1 MTTLHQA
8 AQDVL
13 TRWDSPSWT
22 EIGDT
27 ATYIQ
32 ALRTAL
38 AQEIEDEADAMT
50 LVYMSGLEAGKL
62 AAKQNEPTKP
72 DQEPLHH
79 AAPDLLQELISL
91 RRAYIYLIYV
101 GHDRITDLGGTCDD
115 VETMVAGNQYLR
127 DAATAIARASGDK
140 S

>member
-13 TRWDSPSWT
+13 TRWDSPSWN

-62 AAKQNEPTKP
+62 AAKQNEPTKATILTP
-72 DQEPLHH
+72 TEKFLLHEMRYIAGIGRGPVARVAEH
-79 AAPDLLQELISL
+79 AMTIAQKMHANGSFTGE
-91 RRAYIYLIYV
+91 
-101 GHDRITDLGGTCDD
+101 GT
-115 VETMVAGNQYLR
+115 
-127 DAATAIARASGDK
+127 K
-140 S
+140 P